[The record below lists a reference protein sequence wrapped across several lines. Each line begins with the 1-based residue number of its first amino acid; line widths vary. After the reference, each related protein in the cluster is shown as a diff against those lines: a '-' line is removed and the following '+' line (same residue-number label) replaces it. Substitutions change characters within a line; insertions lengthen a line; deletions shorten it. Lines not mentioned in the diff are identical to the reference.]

1 MLLPMVPLILAICWV
16 RRLTSSTAEVRP
28 LLTSLLRLS
37 ICPLSCLKR
46 VASELPL
53 SSMLCRSAV
62 DEALDETA
70 LVESKKFDHSPATL
84 VAVLEYRLST
94 RLDSEDSCCRRDS
107 SPPLSS
113 RREVASWSATRL
125 TSVIL
130 APLPTNA

>member
-1 MLLPMVPLILAICWV
+1 MSGAAAWALLPMVPLSLAICCV
-16 RRLTSSTAEVRP
+16 KRLTSSTEEVSP

-53 SSMLCRSAV
+53 SSMLWRSAV
-62 DEALDETA
+62 EEALDDTA

-84 VAVLEYRLST
+84 VAVLEYSAST

-113 RREVASWSATRL
+113 RREMAS
-125 TSVIL
+125 
-130 APLPTNA
+130 